1 MTPTLYLQGAAL
13 QPFAGKPAPTKPACA
28 VGLVQAGLPANGV
41 QRPQMNHLAPIW
53 HTFCNHRGKQRSG
66 ALHKNNE
73 KVSLMDNATSL
84 PTGAAIAPAAEK
96 TTASRLKSIFSGSI
110 GNMVEW
116 YDWYVYAAFS
126 LYFAKA
132 FFPAGDTTAQLLNT
146 AAIFAVGFLM
156 RPIGGWLMGL
166 YADRKGRKAALM
178 ASVLLMCGGSLLIA
192 LTPGYE
198 TIGVAAPILLVFARL
213 LQGLSVGGEYGTSAT
228 YLSEMAS
235 KERRGFFSS
244 FQYVTLISGQL
255 IALAVLIILQQTL
268 TTEQLYAW
276 GWRVPFVIGALC
288 AVVALYLRRGME
300 ETASVTKKEKSK
312 ESLMRTLMRHPKE
325 LMTVVGLT
333 MGGTL
338 AFYTYTTYMQKY
350 LVNTVGMS
358 ISDSTT
364 ISAATLFL
372 FMCLQP
378 VIGGLSDKIGR
389 RPILIAFGVLGTLFT
404 VPILSTLHTVQTWW
418 GAFFLI
424 MAALIIVSG
433 YTSINAVVKAEL
445 FPTEIRALGVG
456 LPYALTVSIFG
467 GTAEYVALWFKS
479 NGMETGFYWY
489 VTGCIACSLLVYAT
503 MKDTKHH
510 SRITTD

>member
-1 MTPTLYLQGAAL
+1 MDNSST
-13 QPFAGKPAPTKPACA
+13 
-28 VGLVQAGLPANGV
+28 LPAGSASAA
-41 QRPQMNHLAPIW
+41 PQA
-53 HTFCNHRGKQRSG
+53 
-66 ALHKNNE
+66 
-73 KVSLMDNATSL
+73 
-84 PTGAAIAPAAEK
+84 K
-96 TTASRLKSIFSGSI
+96 TTSSRIKSIFSGSV

-132 FFPAGDTTAQLLNT
+132 FFPKGDTTAQLLNT

-178 ASVLLMCGGSLLIA
+178 ASVLLMCFGSLVIA
-192 LTPGYE
+192 LSPGYE
-198 TIGVAAPILLVFARL
+198 TIGVWAPVLLVFARL

-228 YLSEMAS
+228 YLSEMAT

-255 IALAVLIILQQTL
+255 IALGVLIILQQTL
-268 TTEQLYAW
+268 TEEQLYSW
-276 GWRVPFVIGALC
+276 GWRIPFVIGALC
-288 AVVALYLRRGME
+288 AVVALWLRRGMQ
-300 ETASVTKKEKSK
+300 ETESFKKVKVEKKESA
-312 ESLMRTLMRHPKE
+312 MRTLLRHPKE

-372 FMCLQP
+372 FMCIQP
-378 VIGGLSDKIGR
+378 LVGGLSDKIGR

-404 VPILSTLHTVQTWW
+404 VPILTTLHTITTWW

-467 GTAEYVALWFKS
+467 GTAEYIALWFKS
-479 NGMETGFYWY
+479 AGMETGYYWY
-489 VTGCIACSLLVYAT
+489 VTACIACSLLVYAT
-503 MKDTKHH
+503 MKDTRTH